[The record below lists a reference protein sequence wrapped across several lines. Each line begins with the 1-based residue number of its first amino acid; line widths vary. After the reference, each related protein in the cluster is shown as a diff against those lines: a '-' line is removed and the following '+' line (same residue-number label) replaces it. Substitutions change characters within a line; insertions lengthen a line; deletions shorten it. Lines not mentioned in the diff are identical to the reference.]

1 MRWPWSRLAEKIGQL
16 QKDLDDV
23 RKLANSAKDRADR
36 LPTHIKFDGGSITPE
51 CLERNITDRLSSGLP
66 DLIRVALREID
77 TTRILQDVLREGAV
91 KDTVVAALVERFSGI
106 EFAEINKQV
115 AAELAEYSP
124 EIDMDTLCAELAP
137 LIAEKVVKEIPLE
150 TLIEALVDY
159 IFDNDLF
166 DLDDLATE
174 LVDKLAERLQVSTI
188 PVEK

>member
-1 MRWPWSRLAEKIGQL
+1 MRWPWSPVIDALEKV
-16 QKDLDDV
+16 KTDLEEV
-23 RKLANSAKDRADR
+23 RRTANYAKERADR
-36 LPTHIKFDGGSITPE
+36 LPTHIKLDGGSITPE
-51 CLERNITDRLSSGLP
+51 RLEKNIVDRLSGGLP

-77 TTRILQDVLREGAV
+77 TTRIIQGVLRDGAV

-106 EFAEINKQV
+106 EFADINKQV

-137 LIAEKVVKEIPLE
+137 LIAEKVMKEIPME

-166 DLDDLATE
+166 DLDDLASE